1 MARRLGH
8 VAYNAQM
15 TRRSAVLLIGL
26 LALLLCIQTA
36 AQDVTSPNHDPA
48 LNQSPATGQAQPNEQ
63 LPPSGAGKE
72 PQPSTGKG
80 DPNAI
85 AAVIRIEGM
94 IYDFVLDSLQRRVD
108 RALEA
113 GATMIVIELDTPGGM
128 VTSALK
134 IGKYIKALPVRTIA
148 WVNNEAYSA
157 GIMIGSACDELI
169 MSASSATGDSA
180 PVSMN
185 KELAATERAKALSPI
200 IEEFRDSAT
209 QNDYDYAM
217 FHAMCVLG
225 VEVYQV
231 EHIESGRKQ
240 LVNQA
245 DYQMM
250 VLAKSREE
258 ALAAVKPEGE
268 QVSAL
273 TVGRVSVDVA
283 TDAEIGQ
290 WKLVKQVHD
299 GATLLTLNQT
309 RALEIGLSKAT
320 VKNHQEL
327 GDWLG
332 GATVITINQSWSED
346 LAGWL
351 IHPAIRAVLIV
362 AVMVGAYMEFQAPG
376 LGLPG
381 AIALA
386 ALALLLGAPFLVDL
400 SEIWHVLLV
409 FIGIGLLMVELF
421 ITPGFAVFGI
431 LGLIFMFTGLI
442 LAIVPTSGPIGLP
455 AKEMLNLLGMSVVW
469 TLLGVITSTVC
480 LIFLIRHMGWIPGL
494 SRLVLHDRQE
504 ALLGGAMG
512 TTSVGGSEVLGHGTI
527 KLGDTGRVTAQLRPT
542 GRAEINGQ
550 LIDVVS
556 SGEWIEPDKPI
567 TVIEIHGNRIVVGP
581 DT

>member
-1 MARRLGH
+1 VEQITTMARRLGH
-8 VAYNAQM
+8 VAYNTQM

-36 AQDVTSPNHDPA
+36 AQDVTSPNHAPA

-72 PQPSTGKG
+72 LQPSTGKG
-80 DPNAI
+80 DPDAI

-108 RALEA
+108 RALGA

-134 IGKYIKALPVRTIA
+134 IGKYIKALPARTIA

-346 LAGWL
+346 LAG
-351 IHPAIRAVLIV
+351 
-362 AVMVGAYMEFQAPG
+362 
-376 LGLPG
+376 
-381 AIALA
+381 
-386 ALALLLGAPFLVDL
+386 
-400 SEIWHVLLV
+400 
-409 FIGIGLLMVELF
+409 
-421 ITPGFAVFGI
+421 
-431 LGLIFMFTGLI
+431 
-442 LAIVPTSGPIGLP
+442 
-455 AKEMLNLLGMSVVW
+455 
-469 TLLGVITSTVC
+469 
-480 LIFLIRHMGWIPGL
+480 
-494 SRLVLHDRQE
+494 
-504 ALLGGAMG
+504 
-512 TTSVGGSEVLGHGTI
+512 
-527 KLGDTGRVTAQLRPT
+527 
-542 GRAEINGQ
+542 
-550 LIDVVS
+550 
-556 SGEWIEPDKPI
+556 
-567 TVIEIHGNRIVVGP
+567 
-581 DT
+581 